1 MKNYTGLNMLD
12 RVMKAEKIRDMLKI
26 IKPYLDRDK
35 YARLKRVV
43 KLQRD
48 NESKRG
54 CIIRYAEEIMRGK
67 Y

>member
-1 MKNYTGLNMLD
+1 MKKYTGLNMLD

-26 IKPYLDRDK
+26 IKPYLGRDK
-35 YARLKRVV
+35 YAILKRVV

-54 CIIRYAEEIMRGK
+54 CIIRYAEEIMCGK

>member
-1 MKNYTGLNMLD
+1 MLD

-35 YARLKRVV
+35 YAILKRVV

-48 NESKRG
+48 NENKRG

>member
-1 MKNYTGLNMLD
+1 MLD

-26 IKPYLDRDK
+26 IKPYLGRDK
-35 YARLKRVV
+35 YAILKRVV

-54 CIIRYAEEIMRGK
+54 CIIRYAEEIMCGK